1 MKRKARHVFSLFVF
15 FFSFLLTSVGSSS
28 WNISGKANKE
38 FNFHANSREP
48 VAYYNDSKNKKHEF
62 GTIAGALTSASA
74 IANSNSPVDVIV
86 YPNTTGNVA
95 ISQCTIANY
104 VTLYINYEDSKNYTG
119 DQDGGSFGDTSGSK
133 SKIKLIG
140 TRSISTHGKL
150 IIGGK
155 TGQNGTS
162 MQGGTFGDCA
172 ELNIDGNGSI
182 NCDGTIEC
190 YGFIHDL
197 KEGKRGENEAAIVL
211 TENATVSEPLVM
223 YTWFGGNAARNIYK
237 TVFPC
242 NVFDLPNIRAP
253 RLFSYGAKLK
263 GSAKVNA
270 QNSYRTA
277 TASLIKKYDES
288 DSNGFLQL
296 KENGTAFFDAND
308 SDLSKTNASYQTHR
322 TTIQTNGDFV
332 FSGVSVSVGVSI
344 DTRKNYLPISG
355 IFNIK
360 IGEGNG
366 SIQYKTKLLPGAS
379 LTILS
384 KATLTFEQDFVA
396 YAKGVANNG
405 NTFFGGY
412 RFTSP
417 AEIYNEGTRKIKSG
431 FDGEIFADLLSGSS
445 SLTVLESGYS
455 GNTDCKELDSTSVV
469 KGFLHNNT
477 FNYSTFSFVKGAN
490 RKMLT
495 QRISLS
501 GSSSYFSKEKEN
513 GVANRTYVSNVT
525 SDGQYGWTY
534 NNEYRSY
541 PIVIDYNGNDAAVDS
556 NWQKYIENYGSGT
569 TLSNLTSKDPD
580 QTFAGFYYDQA
591 CTKALKIEN
600 NSYIVEPSVA
610 VGYVNNG
617 ILTIYSKWI
626 TAGLITINQYKGQND
641 LTTTQNSLTSG
652 KTYHLSDFNITD
664 NDSRLMKKV
673 DRVSRTEFVFQNW
686 IIYDVSDANKSN
698 KLSSDGSFT
707 PESGKS
713 YNLEPVFRTNYY
725 LYRSVA
731 QNWWKSWGTKYY
743 RMHNFKVSGSD
754 TPQDVSEKNKMFSA
768 TLAKDSKTSTTYTSG
783 WISLNATISFDRESR
798 TSGGPNYVHISI
810 GSNEKMQ
817 VSGNENNWDQS
828 SNLKSCTIALSQYFN
843 DDFVNGNEPIS
854 ITADNNKSS
863 NVQTI

>member
-95 ISQCTIANY
+95 ISQCTIADY
-104 VTLYINYEDSKNYTG
+104 VTLYINYDDSKNYTG

-133 SKIKLIG
+133 SKIKLTG
-140 TRSISTHGKL
+140 ARSISTHGKL

-155 TGQNGTS
+155 TGQNGTAR
-162 MQGGTFGDCA
+162 QGGTFGDCA

-211 TENATVSEPLVM
+211 TKNATVFEPLVM
-223 YTWFGGNAARNIYK
+223 YTWFGGTAASNIYK

-253 RLFSYGAKLK
+253 RLFNYGAKLK

-270 QNSYRTA
+270 LKSYWTA
-277 TASLIKKYDES
+277 TASLIKKYDEN

-308 SDLSKTNASYQTHR
+308 SDLSKTSASYQTHR
-322 TTIQTNGDFV
+322 TTIQTKGDFV
-332 FSGVSVSVGVSI
+332 FSGVSVTVSVTI

-412 RFTSP
+412 SFTSP

-431 FDGEIFADLLSGSS
+431 FDGEIFADLSSGSS
-445 SLTVLESGYS
+445 SLTILESGYS

-469 KGFLHNNT
+469 KGGFNLIENK

-495 QRISLS
+495 QRLSLS

-534 NNEYRSY
+534 NNEYKSY
-541 PIVIDYNGNDAAVDS
+541 PIVIDTNGNDSAVDS
-556 NWQKYIENYGSGT
+556 NGQKYIENYGSGT

-626 TAGLITINQYKGQND
+626 TVGLITINQYKGQND

-652 KTYHLSDFNITD
+652 KTYHLSDFNITG
-664 NDSRLMKKV
+664 NDSRPMKKV

-686 IIYDVSDANKSN
+686 IIYDASDANKSD

-713 YNLEPVFRTNYY
+713 YNLEPVFKTNYY
-725 LYRSVA
+725 LYRSVKE
-731 QNWWKSWGTKYY
+731 NSWKDFWGTRYY

-768 TLAKDSKTSTTYTSG
+768 ISAKDSKHSTTYTSG
-783 WISLNATISFDRESR
+783 WISLNATISFDREWRSDN
-798 TSGGPNYVHISI
+798 GPNYVHIDVK
-810 GSNEKMQ
+810 NVERLQ
-817 VSGNENNWDQS
+817 VKGPQRSYEN
-828 SNLKSCTIALSQYFN
+828 KSFAISLSQYFN
-843 DDFVNGNEPIS
+843 EDFVNGNGPIS
-854 ITADNNKSS
+854 ITADYNKSS
-863 NVQTI
+863 NAQQTI